1 MGHRSPPL
9 VITQIEVDRLV
20 DVATPTCMLVAVEW
34 IRLVYANASLRT
46 CTRSNSGRRCCWSSL
61 HRLTTY
67 VCNRT
72 DQGMKFVHGGK
83 GKFRSVVVPF
93 PLEGWT

>member
-9 VITQIEVDRLV
+9 VITQIEVDR
-20 DVATPTCMLVAVEW
+20 
-34 IRLVYANASLRT
+34 SF
-46 CTRSNSGRRCCWSSL
+46 
-61 HRLTTY
+61 HRLAAY

-93 PLEGWT
+93 PPEGWT